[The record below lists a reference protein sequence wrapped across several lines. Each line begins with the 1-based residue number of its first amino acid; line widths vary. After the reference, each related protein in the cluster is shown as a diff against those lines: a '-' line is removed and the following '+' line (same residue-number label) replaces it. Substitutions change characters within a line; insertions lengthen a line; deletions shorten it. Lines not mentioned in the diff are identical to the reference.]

1 MVYPNVTMLTPTRKP
16 GRNFFQREFFEGTYP
31 YLTAK
36 KSCGYLSPVPR
47 YGPPNFANFR
57 GLAPQ
62 NFWRNGTPCFL
73 LIRKANGS
81 AVCVQNFSCR
91 LDTAPEIWGIIFDH
105 PPKKAVFGRNNDFNA
120 PLRPQL
126 FTDRDGS
133 FREGRWADNKQ
144 V

>member
-1 MVYPNVTMLTPTRKP
+1 MEKNAAIPRNRDFIDFLVYPNVTMLTPTRKP
-16 GRNFFQREFFEGTYP
+16 GRNFFQHDFFEGTYP

-36 KSCGYLSPVPR
+36 RSCGYLSPVPR
-47 YGPPNFANFR
+47 YGPPNFANFG

-73 LIRKANGS
+73 PIRKANGS

-105 PPKKAVFGRNNDFNA
+105 PQK
-120 PLRPQL
+120 RPFL
-126 FTDRDGS
+126 DEITTLTPRCVL
-133 FREGRWADNKQ
+133 NY
-144 V
+144 